1 MNLPM
6 QIKFYN
12 PYSLLIVNR
21 KGKLRQLFVPIL
33 VKCSYSYDILKKD
46 SLVYVEQVVANEQ
59 YRILYRVF
67 DQWYPYYFFNI
78 N

>member
-1 MNLPM
+1 MHPD

-12 PYSLLIVNR
+12 PFSLLVVNR

-33 VKCSYSYDILKKD
+33 VKCSHPCGTIQKD
-46 SLVYVEQVVANEQ
+46 SMVYVEQVTANTQ

-67 DQWYPYYFFNI
+67 DKWYPYYFFVI
-78 N
+78 EP